1 MNEKEL
7 EFADLDLEDILKEF
21 GDTEDSMTEEAAS
34 EVLKEL
40 LEEPAEEPAE
50 EPVEEPAEAPAEEIE
65 EAEEEIPVPAEPEK
79 AKSVTGDTIRLDDLA
94 KVNTEHHVKETEVSE
109 ETVRLYP
116 IMEAVA
122 KAEAEAEAEETE
134 EEPAEA
140 EETETEET
148 VETEESEETEEAEVS
163 EETEESE
170 EAEEAEEPAQ
180 KRSEPIVFDP
190 RAKLRELKR
199 KLVAGPERRYYE
211 LAEIGVGKLQM
222 AMFLCLVVV
231 AISAGVGIMYN
242 LEMIPENRMRLMVFG
257 QVLAMLL
264 GALMGCYQMLDGLV
278 SVLKGKF
285 TANTLLCITFLACC
299 ADSVFCLQELRVPIC
314 AAFTLEVM
322 MSLWAAYHQRT
333 TEMGMMDTL
342 RKSIRLRSVVKC
354 ADFYEGQ
361 NAVLRGEGELE
372 DFMDHY
378 QETSGPQKVQNVYA
392 LLALLASIAVAVA
405 AGLLHGLSMGVQI
418 FSTTLLV
425 AMPASFFVALTR
437 PMAVLERRLH
447 DLGTVLCGWK
457 GVVGLSEKYLYPLN
471 DADLFPAGSVKMNGV
486 KFYGDRN
493 PETVLAYA
501 AALMR
506 ANGGGLDPIFEQL
519 LTSRNGVRFAAEN
532 VQFYGNGGIGGEING
547 EPVLMGTLEFL
558 KEMGV
563 EIPDGTM
570 VKQAVYVSVD
580 GDLSGLFALTYNRV
594 RQVAYGMATLCSSRR
609 IRPVIIA
616 KDFVLTAAFLK
627 EMFGV
632 RPRRTAFPNR
642 TDSLT
647 LEAKQADPAA
657 PALALTT
664 QDSLASV
671 AYAITG
677 SRALRTASRLGVIVH
692 MTGGILGILIMAALA
707 VLGTT
712 ALLTP
717 ANILLYQLVWMIP
730 GLIVTFWTRTI

>member
-1 MNEKEL
+1 MNDKEL
-7 EFADLDLEDILKEF
+7 ELTDLDLEDILKEF
-21 GDTEDSMTEEAAS
+21 GDVQDSESVTEETAD
-34 EVLKEL
+34 ETQEERMEEL
-40 LEEPAEEPAE
+40 PAQEQTEQPA
-50 EPVEEPAEAPAEEIE
+50 
-65 EAEEEIPVPAEPEK
+65 VP
-79 AKSVTGDTIRLDDLA
+79 GDTIRLDDLA
-94 KVNTEHHVKETEVSE
+94 QVNRPENTVKNAVVTA

-116 IMEAVA
+116 IMQEATEEASVA
-122 KAEAEAEAEETE
+122 EDPAVEEPATEKTAE
-134 EEPAEA
+134 EEPAQM
-140 EETETEET
+140 
-148 VETEESEETEEAEVS
+148 
-163 EETEESE
+163 
-170 EAEEAEEPAQ
+170 EEPEPPRAA
-180 KRSEPIVFDP
+180 PIVFDP

-211 LAEIGVGKLQM
+211 LSEVGVGKLQM

-231 AISAGVGIMYN
+231 AVSAGVGVMYN

-264 GALMGCYQMLDGLV
+264 GALMGSYQMLDGLA
-278 SVLKGKF
+278 SFLKGKF
-285 TANTLLCITFLACC
+285 TANTLLCFTFLACC

-322 MSLWAAYHQRT
+322 MSLWATYHQRT
-333 TEMGMMDTL
+333 TEMGMMDTM
-342 RKSIRLRSVVKC
+342 RKAIRLHSVVKC
-354 ADFYEGQ
+354 PDFYEGQ
-361 NAVLRGEGELE
+361 NAVLRGEGQVE

-378 QETSGPQKVQNVYA
+378 QDTTGPEKVQNIYA
-392 LLALLASIAVAVA
+392 LVALIVSAAVAVA
-405 AGLLHGLSMGVQI
+405 AGILHGISMGVQI

-425 AMPASFFVALTR
+425 AMPASFFIALTR

-457 GVVGLSEKYLYPLN
+457 GVVGLSEKCMYPLN
-471 DADLFPAGSVKMNGV
+471 DADLFPTGSIKMNGV

-506 ANGGGLDPIFEQL
+506 VNGGSLAPIFEQL
-519 LTSRNGVRFAAEN
+519 LTSRNGVRFTAEN

-558 KEMGV
+558 KDMGA

-580 GDLSGLFALTYNRV
+580 GELSGLFALTYNRI
-594 RQVAYGMATLCSSRR
+594 RQVASGMATLCSSRR

-616 KDFVLTAAFLK
+616 KDFILTAGFLK
-627 EMFGV
+627 EMFGL

-642 TDSLT
+642 ADSLA

-657 PALALTT
+657 PAMALTT
-664 QDSLASV
+664 QDNLAAV

-677 SRALRTASRLGVIVH
+677 SRALRTASRLGLIVH

-717 ANILLYQLVWMIP
+717 ANILMYQLVWMIP
-730 GLIVTFWTRTI
+730 GLIVTCWTRTI

>member
-1 MNEKEL
+1 MNDKEL
-7 EFADLDLEDILKEF
+7 ELTDLDLEDILKEF
-21 GDTEDSMTEEAAS
+21 GDVQDSESVTEETAD
-34 EVLKEL
+34 ETQ
-40 LEEPAEEPAE
+40 EERMEE
-50 EPVEEPAEAPAEEIE
+50 
-65 EAEEEIPVPAEPEK
+65 VPAQEQTEQP
-79 AKSVTGDTIRLDDLA
+79 AVPGDTIRLDDLA
-94 KVNTEHHVKETEVSE
+94 QVNRPENTVKNAVVTA

-116 IMEAVA
+116 IMQEA
-122 KAEAEAEAEETE
+122 TE
-134 EEPAEA
+134 EEP
-140 EETETEET
+140 
-148 VETEESEETEEAEVS
+148 V
-163 EETEESE
+163 
-170 EAEEAEEPAQ
+170 AEEPATEKTAEEEPAQ
-180 KRSEPIVFDP
+180 MEEPEPPRAAPIVFDP

-211 LAEIGVGKLQM
+211 LSEVGVGKLQM

-231 AISAGVGIMYN
+231 AVSAGVGVMYN

-264 GALMGCYQMLDGLV
+264 GALMGSYQMLDGLA
-278 SVLKGKF
+278 SFLKGKF
-285 TANTLLCITFLACC
+285 TANTLLCFTFLACC

-322 MSLWAAYHQRT
+322 MSLWATYHQRT
-333 TEMGMMDTL
+333 TEMGMMDTM
-342 RKSIRLRSVVKC
+342 RKAIRLHSVVKC
-354 ADFYEGQ
+354 PDFYEGQ
-361 NAVLRGEGELE
+361 NAVLRGEGQVE

-378 QETSGPQKVQNVYA
+378 QNTTGPEKVQNIYA
-392 LLALLASIAVAVA
+392 LVALIVSAAVAVA
-405 AGLLHGLSMGVQI
+405 AGILHGVSMGVQI

-425 AMPASFFVALTR
+425 AMPASFFIALTR

-457 GVVGLSEKYLYPLN
+457 GVVGLSEKCMYPLN
-471 DADLFPAGSVKMNGV
+471 DADLFPTGSIKMNGV

-506 ANGGGLDPIFEQL
+506 VNGGSLAPIFEQL
-519 LTSRNGVRFAAEN
+519 LTSRNGVRFTAEN

-558 KEMGV
+558 KDMGA

-580 GDLSGLFALTYNRV
+580 GELSGLFALTYNRI
-594 RQVAYGMATLCSSRR
+594 RQVASGMTTLCSSRR

-616 KDFVLTAAFLK
+616 KDFILTAGFLK
-627 EMFGV
+627 EMFGL

-642 TDSLT
+642 ADSLA

-657 PALALTT
+657 PAMALTT
-664 QDSLASV
+664 QDNLAAV

-677 SRALRTASRLGVIVH
+677 SRALRTASRLGLIVH

-717 ANILLYQLVWMIP
+717 ANILMYQLVWMIP
-730 GLIVTFWTRTI
+730 GLIVTCWTRTI

>member
-1 MNEKEL
+1 MNDKEL
-7 EFADLDLEDILKEF
+7 ELTDLDLEDILKEF
-21 GDTEDSMTEEAAS
+21 GDVQDSESVTEETAD
-34 EVLKEL
+34 ETQEERMEEL
-40 LEEPAEEPAE
+40 PAQEQTEQPA
-50 EPVEEPAEAPAEEIE
+50 
-65 EAEEEIPVPAEPEK
+65 VP
-79 AKSVTGDTIRLDDLA
+79 GDTIRLDDLA
-94 KVNTEHHVKETEVSE
+94 QVNRPENTVKNAVVTA

-116 IMEAVA
+116 IMQ
-122 KAEAEAEAEETE
+122 
-134 EEPAEA
+134 
-140 EETETEET
+140 
-148 VETEESEETEEAEVS
+148 EETEEASVAEDPAV
-163 EETEESE
+163 EEPATEKT
-170 EAEEAEEPAQ
+170 AEEEPAQ
-180 KRSEPIVFDP
+180 MEEPEPPRAAPIVFDP

-211 LAEIGVGKLQM
+211 LSEVGVGKLQM

-231 AISAGVGIMYN
+231 AVSAGVGVMYN

-264 GALMGCYQMLDGLV
+264 GALMGSYQMLDGLA
-278 SVLKGKF
+278 SFLKGKF
-285 TANTLLCITFLACC
+285 TANTLLCFTFLACC

-322 MSLWAAYHQRT
+322 MSLWAIYHQRT
-333 TEMGMMDTL
+333 TEMGMMDTM
-342 RKSIRLRSVVKC
+342 RKAIRLHSVVKC
-354 ADFYEGQ
+354 PDFYEGQ
-361 NAVLRGEGELE
+361 NAVLRGEGQVE

-378 QETSGPQKVQNVYA
+378 QNTTGPEKVQNIYA
-392 LLALLASIAVAVA
+392 LVALIVSAAVAVA
-405 AGLLHGLSMGVQI
+405 AGILHGISMGVQI

-425 AMPASFFVALTR
+425 AMPASFFIALTR

-457 GVVGLSEKYLYPLN
+457 GVVGLSEKCMYPLN
-471 DADLFPAGSVKMNGV
+471 DADLFPTGSIKMNGV

-506 ANGGGLDPIFEQL
+506 VNGGSLAPIFEQL
-519 LTSRNGVRFAAEN
+519 LTSRNGVRFTAEN

-558 KEMGV
+558 KDMGA

-580 GDLSGLFALTYNRV
+580 GELSGLFALTYNRI
-594 RQVAYGMATLCSSRR
+594 RQVASGMATLCSSRR

-616 KDFVLTAAFLK
+616 KDFILTAGFLK
-627 EMFGV
+627 EMFGL

-642 TDSLT
+642 ADSLA

-657 PALALTT
+657 PAMALTT
-664 QDSLASV
+664 QDNLAAV

-677 SRALRTASRLGVIVH
+677 SRALRTASRLGLIVH

-717 ANILLYQLVWMIP
+717 ANILMYQLVWMIP
-730 GLIVTFWTRTI
+730 GLIVTCWTRTI

>member
-1 MNEKEL
+1 MNDKEL
-7 EFADLDLEDILKEF
+7 ELTDLDLEDILKEF
-21 GDTEDSMTEEAAS
+21 GDVQDSESVTEETAD
-34 EVLKEL
+34 ETQ
-40 LEEPAEEPAE
+40 EERMEE
-50 EPVEEPAEAPAEEIE
+50 
-65 EAEEEIPVPAEPEK
+65 VPAQEQTEQP
-79 AKSVTGDTIRLDDLA
+79 AVPGDTIRLDDLA
-94 KVNTEHHVKETEVSE
+94 QVNRPENTVKNAVVTA

-116 IMEAVA
+116 IMQEATEEASVA
-122 KAEAEAEAEETE
+122 EDPAVEEPATEKTAE
-134 EEPAEA
+134 EEPAQM
-140 EETETEET
+140 
-148 VETEESEETEEAEVS
+148 
-163 EETEESE
+163 
-170 EAEEAEEPAQ
+170 EEPEPPRAA
-180 KRSEPIVFDP
+180 PIVFDP

-211 LAEIGVGKLQM
+211 LSEVGVGKLQM

-231 AISAGVGIMYN
+231 AVSAGVGVMYN

-264 GALMGCYQMLDGLV
+264 GALMGSYQMLDGLA
-278 SVLKGKF
+278 SFLKGKF
-285 TANTLLCITFLACC
+285 TANTLLCFTFLACC
-299 ADSVFCLQELRVPIC
+299 ADSEFCLQELRVPIC

-322 MSLWAAYHQRT
+322 MSLWATYHQRT
-333 TEMGMMDTL
+333 TEMGMMDTM
-342 RKSIRLRSVVKC
+342 RKAIRLHSVVKC
-354 ADFYEGQ
+354 PDFYEGQ
-361 NAVLRGEGELE
+361 NAVLRGEGQVE

-378 QETSGPQKVQNVYA
+378 QDTTGPEKVQNIYA
-392 LLALLASIAVAVA
+392 LVALIVSAAVAVA
-405 AGLLHGLSMGVQI
+405 AGILHGVSMGVQI

-425 AMPASFFVALTR
+425 AMPASFFIALTR

-457 GVVGLSEKYLYPLN
+457 GVVGLSEKCMYPLN
-471 DADLFPAGSVKMNGV
+471 DADLFPTGSIKMNGV

-506 ANGGGLDPIFEQL
+506 VNGGSLAPIFEQL
-519 LTSRNGVRFAAEN
+519 LTSRNGVRFTAEN

-558 KEMGV
+558 KDMGA

-580 GDLSGLFALTYNRV
+580 GELSGLFALTYNRI
-594 RQVAYGMATLCSSRR
+594 RQVASGMTTLCSSRR

-616 KDFVLTAAFLK
+616 KDFILTAGFLK
-627 EMFGV
+627 EMFGL

-642 TDSLT
+642 ADSLA

-657 PALALTT
+657 PAMALTT
-664 QDSLASV
+664 QDNLAAV

-677 SRALRTASRLGVIVH
+677 SRALRTASRLGLIVH

-717 ANILLYQLVWMIP
+717 ANILMYQLVWMIP
-730 GLIVTFWTRTI
+730 GLIVTCWTRTI

>member
-1 MNEKEL
+1 MNDKEL
-7 EFADLDLEDILKEF
+7 ELTDLDLEDILKEF
-21 GDTEDSMTEEAAS
+21 GDVQDSESVTEETAD
-34 EVLKEL
+34 ETQEERMEEL
-40 LEEPAEEPAE
+40 PAQEQTEQPA
-50 EPVEEPAEAPAEEIE
+50 
-65 EAEEEIPVPAEPEK
+65 VP
-79 AKSVTGDTIRLDDLA
+79 GDTIRLDDLA
-94 KVNTEHHVKETEVSE
+94 QVNRPENTVKNAVVTA

-116 IMEAVA
+116 IMQ
-122 KAEAEAEAEETE
+122 
-134 EEPAEA
+134 
-140 EETETEET
+140 
-148 VETEESEETEEAEVS
+148 EETEEASVAEDPAV
-163 EETEESE
+163 EEPATEKT
-170 EAEEAEEPAQ
+170 AEEEPAQ
-180 KRSEPIVFDP
+180 MEEPEPPRAAPIVFDP

-211 LAEIGVGKLQM
+211 LSEVGVGKLQM

-231 AISAGVGIMYN
+231 AVSAGVGVMYN

-264 GALMGCYQMLDGLV
+264 GALMGSYQMLDGLA
-278 SVLKGKF
+278 SFLKGKF
-285 TANTLLCITFLACC
+285 TANTLLCFTFLACC

-322 MSLWAAYHQRT
+322 MSLWATYHQRT
-333 TEMGMMDTL
+333 TEMGMMDTM
-342 RKSIRLRSVVKC
+342 RKAIRLHSVVKC
-354 ADFYEGQ
+354 PDFYEGQ
-361 NAVLRGEGELE
+361 NAVLRGEGQVE

-378 QETSGPQKVQNVYA
+378 QDTTGPEKVQNIYA
-392 LLALLASIAVAVA
+392 LVALIVSAAVAVA
-405 AGLLHGLSMGVQI
+405 AGILHGVSMGVQI

-425 AMPASFFVALTR
+425 AMPASFFIALTR

-457 GVVGLSEKYLYPLN
+457 GVVGLSEKCMYPLN
-471 DADLFPAGSVKMNGV
+471 DADLFPTGSIKMNGV

-506 ANGGGLDPIFEQL
+506 VNGGSLAPIFEQL

-558 KEMGV
+558 KDMGA

-580 GDLSGLFALTYNRV
+580 GELSGLFALTYNRI
-594 RQVAYGMATLCSSRR
+594 RQVASGMTTLCSSRR

-616 KDFVLTAAFLK
+616 KDFILTAGFLK
-627 EMFGV
+627 EMFGL

-642 TDSLT
+642 ADSLA

-657 PALALTT
+657 PAMALTT
-664 QDSLASV
+664 QDNLAAV

-677 SRALRTASRLGVIVH
+677 SRALRTASRLGLIVH

-717 ANILLYQLVWMIP
+717 ANILMYQLVWMIP
-730 GLIVTFWTRTI
+730 GLIVTCWTRTI

>member
-1 MNEKEL
+1 MNDKEL
-7 EFADLDLEDILKEF
+7 ELTDLDLEDILKEF
-21 GDTEDSMTEEAAS
+21 GDVQDSESVTEETAD
-34 EVLKEL
+34 ETQ
-40 LEEPAEEPAE
+40 EERMEE
-50 EPVEEPAEAPAEEIE
+50 
-65 EAEEEIPVPAEPEK
+65 VPAQEQTEQP
-79 AKSVTGDTIRLDDLA
+79 AVPGDTIRLDDLA
-94 KVNTEHHVKETEVSE
+94 QVNRPENTVKNAVVTA

-116 IMEAVA
+116 IMQEATEEASVA
-122 KAEAEAEAEETE
+122 EDPAVEEPATEKTAE
-134 EEPAEA
+134 EEPAQM
-140 EETETEET
+140 
-148 VETEESEETEEAEVS
+148 
-163 EETEESE
+163 
-170 EAEEAEEPAQ
+170 EEPEPPRAA
-180 KRSEPIVFDP
+180 PIVFDP

-211 LAEIGVGKLQM
+211 LSEVGVGKLQM

-231 AISAGVGIMYN
+231 AVSAGVGVMYN

-264 GALMGCYQMLDGLV
+264 GALMGSYQMLDGLA
-278 SVLKGKF
+278 SFLKGKF
-285 TANTLLCITFLACC
+285 TANTLLCFTFLACC

-322 MSLWAAYHQRT
+322 MSLWATYHQRT
-333 TEMGMMDTL
+333 TEMGMMDTM
-342 RKSIRLRSVVKC
+342 RKAIRLHSVVKC
-354 ADFYEGQ
+354 PDFYEGQ
-361 NAVLRGEGELE
+361 NAVLRGEGQVE

-378 QETSGPQKVQNVYA
+378 QNTTGPEKVQNIYA
-392 LLALLASIAVAVA
+392 LVALIVSAAVAVA
-405 AGLLHGLSMGVQI
+405 AGILHGVSMGVQI

-425 AMPASFFVALTR
+425 AMPASFFIALTR

-457 GVVGLSEKYLYPLN
+457 GVVGLSEKCMYPLN
-471 DADLFPAGSVKMNGV
+471 DADLFPTGSIKMNGV

-506 ANGGGLDPIFEQL
+506 VNGGSLAPIFEQL

-558 KEMGV
+558 KDMGA

-580 GDLSGLFALTYNRV
+580 GELSGVFALTYNRIS
-594 RQVAYGMATLCSSRR
+594 QVASGMATLCSSRR

-616 KDFVLTAAFLK
+616 KDFILTAGFLK
-627 EMFGV
+627 EMFGL

-642 TDSLT
+642 ADSLA

-657 PALALTT
+657 PAMALTP
-664 QDSLASV
+664 QDNLAAV

-677 SRALRTASRLGVIVH
+677 SRALRTASRLGLIVH

-717 ANILLYQLVWMIP
+717 ANILMYQLVWMIP
-730 GLIVTFWTRTI
+730 GLIVTCWTRTI

>member
-1 MNEKEL
+1 MNEKDQEL
-7 EFADLDLEDILKEF
+7 TELDLEDILKEF
-21 GDTEDSMTEEAAS
+21 GDADDSVMDEAAA
-34 EVLKEL
+34 EVLKDLWEETEEVDEESADVPEEVADEEL
-40 LEEPAEEPAE
+40 DEAADEEP
-50 EPVEEPAEAPAEEIE
+50 
-65 EAEEEIPVPAEPEK
+65 EEEIPVPAEPEQVK
-79 AKSVTGDTIRLDDLA
+79 PVTGDTIRLDNLA
-94 KVNTEHHVKETEVSE
+94 QVNTEHNVKETEVSD

-116 IMEAVA
+116 IAVEAA
-122 KAEAEAEAEETE
+122 KEAAEPETEEVEEETAEEPVEAESGETEEIEEAEESE
-134 EEPAEA
+134 ESG
-140 EETETEET
+140 ETEET
-148 VETEESEETEEAEVS
+148 EKTEEP
-163 EETEESE
+163 
-170 EAEEAEEPAQ
+170 EP

-231 AISAGVGIMYN
+231 AVSAGVGIMYN

-264 GALMGCYQMLDGLV
+264 GALMGCYQMLDGLA

-333 TEMGMMDTL
+333 TEMGMMDTM
-342 RKSIRLRSVVKC
+342 RKSIRLRSVVKYEN
-354 ADFYEGQ
+354 FYEGQ
-361 NAVLRGEGELE
+361 NAVLRGEGEVE

-378 QETSGPQKVQNVYA
+378 QEVSGPQKVQNVYA
-392 LLALLASIAVAVA
+392 LVALLASIAVAVA

-425 AMPASFFVALTR
+425 AMPASFFIALTR

-471 DADLFPAGSVKMNGV
+471 DADLFPTGSVKMNGV

-506 ANGGGLDPIFEQL
+506 VNGGGLAPIFEQL
-519 LTSRNGVRFAAEN
+519 LTSRNGVRFTAEN

-580 GDLSGLFALTYNRV
+580 GDLSGLFAITYNRV

-616 KDFVLTAAFLK
+616 QDFVLTAGFLK
-627 EMFGV
+627 EMFGL

-642 TDSLT
+642 ADSLA
-647 LEAKQADPAA
+647 LGAKQADPAA
-657 PALALTT
+657 PAMALTT

-677 SRALRTASRLGVIVH
+677 SRALRTASHLGVIVH
-692 MTGGILGILIMAALA
+692 MTGGILGILIMVALA

-730 GLIVTFWTRTI
+730 GLVVTFWTRTI

>member
-1 MNEKEL
+1 MNDKEL
-7 EFADLDLEDILKEF
+7 ELTDLDLEDILKEF
-21 GDTEDSMTEEAAS
+21 GDVQDSESVTEETAD
-34 EVLKEL
+34 ETQ
-40 LEEPAEEPAE
+40 EERMEE
-50 EPVEEPAEAPAEEIE
+50 
-65 EAEEEIPVPAEPEK
+65 VPAQEQTEQP
-79 AKSVTGDTIRLDDLA
+79 AVPGDTIRLDDLA
-94 KVNTEHHVKETEVSE
+94 QVNRPENTVKNAVVTA

-116 IMEAVA
+116 IMQEA
-122 KAEAEAEAEETE
+122 TE
-134 EEPAEA
+134 EEP
-140 EETETEET
+140 
-148 VETEESEETEEAEVS
+148 V
-163 EETEESE
+163 
-170 EAEEAEEPAQ
+170 AEEPATEKTAEEEPAQ
-180 KRSEPIVFDP
+180 MEEPEPPRAAPIVFDP

-211 LAEIGVGKLQM
+211 LSEVGVGKLQM

-231 AISAGVGIMYN
+231 AVSAGVGVMYN

-264 GALMGCYQMLDGLV
+264 GALMGSYQMLDGLA
-278 SVLKGKF
+278 SFLKGKF
-285 TANTLLCITFLACC
+285 TANTLLCFTFLACC

-322 MSLWAAYHQRT
+322 MSLWATYHQRT
-333 TEMGMMDTL
+333 TEMGMMDTM
-342 RKSIRLRSVVKC
+342 RKAIRLHSVVKC
-354 ADFYEGQ
+354 PDFYEGQ
-361 NAVLRGEGELE
+361 NAVLRGEGQVE

-378 QETSGPQKVQNVYA
+378 QDTTGPEKVQNIYA
-392 LLALLASIAVAVA
+392 LVALIVSAAVAVA
-405 AGLLHGLSMGVQI
+405 AGILHGISMGVQI

-425 AMPASFFVALTR
+425 AMPASFFIALTR

-457 GVVGLSEKYLYPLN
+457 GVVGLSEKCMYPLN
-471 DADLFPAGSVKMNGV
+471 DADLFPTGSIKMNGV

-506 ANGGGLDPIFEQL
+506 VNGGSLAPIFEQL

-558 KEMGV
+558 KDMGA

-580 GDLSGLFALTYNRV
+580 GELSGLFALTYNRI
-594 RQVAYGMATLCSSRR
+594 RQVASGMATLCSSRR

-616 KDFVLTAAFLK
+616 KDFILTAGFLK
-627 EMFGV
+627 EMFGL

-642 TDSLT
+642 ADSLT

-657 PALALTT
+657 PAMALTT
-664 QDSLASV
+664 QDNLAAV

-677 SRALRTASRLGVIVH
+677 SRALRTASRLGLIVH

-717 ANILLYQLVWMIP
+717 ANILMYQLVWMIP
-730 GLIVTFWTRTI
+730 GLIVTCWTRTI